1 VPTPFAARTRCS
13 RWPPCRLHR
22 LQENLGAAALQLSAD
37 DLQQI
42 GVALHSIAI
51 VGDRYNA
58 ARQKLVAR

>member
-1 VPTPFAARTRCS
+1 MHGDDDQIVPIPGTTK
-13 RWPPCRLHR
+13 LHR
-22 LQENLGAAALQLSAD
+22 LQENLGAAALLLSAD

-42 GVALHSIAI
+42 GVALDSIAI